1 MHSIIWAKLPAFY
14 ALAIFQIGFHIFA
27 RARLNWDPPIY
38 TFNIVGM
45 TGVHHAHLYWLQWS
59 LTNFSMGCSQTVILS
74 ISASHIIGIIGVSH
88 CT

>member
-1 MHSIIWAKLPAFY
+1 
-14 ALAIFQIGFHIFA
+14 
-27 RARLNWDPPIY
+27 
-38 TFNIVGM
+38 M